1 MEYILAERDDELY
14 HYGVLGMKWGVR
26 RNRANTINKS
36 FNKMD
41 KLDKNIAK
49 ASNKASKAAMKTVK
63 GDSRRYQKFEMKA
76 AKY

>member
-49 ASNKASKAAMKTVK
+49 ASNKDKKADLKTVK
-63 GDSRRYQKFEMKA
+63 GDNRR
-76 AKY
+76 